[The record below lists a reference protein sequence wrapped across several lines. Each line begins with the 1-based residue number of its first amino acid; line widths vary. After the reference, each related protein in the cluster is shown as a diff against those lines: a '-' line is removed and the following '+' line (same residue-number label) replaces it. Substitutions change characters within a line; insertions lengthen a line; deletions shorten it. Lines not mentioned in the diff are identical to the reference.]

1 MCADVGRQE
10 LKSSGQ
16 YLRGMRVKI
25 FVIFLLASSC
35 AVAQAQTHQERK
47 VRRLL
52 AKGKAYPAIR
62 IASGVLGK
70 NTHPEFYAL
79 RAEGYNSIS
88 EFTKAEA
95 DARTAIRLLPDS
107 VGGLFQ
113 LAAAEQGLG
122 RMDSAAVHFRQVLQQ
137 RPGVEAHY
145 RLAMVEQ
152 MRGDLTGAS
161 RQIAQ
166 AIAMEEKAAPS
177 SARLHRVKGEVAAMA
192 GDSVL
197 ARTEL
202 DRAVELDPDDPV
214 NYNSRGYYAH
224 AWRGDHRGAI
234 ADYDRAIKLN
244 PNYSYAFNN
253 RGWSEYKNGETAKGI
268 KDIQRARKKKI
279 HNPFVYR
286 NLGVIALETG
296 DTAKACMLLRQA
308 LDRDFTALY
317 GDEVEQLMTTSCR
330 GSADGKPM
338 VPVQPSQGTI
348 DRKTEHPVPR
358 TNAPE

>member
-1 MCADVGRQE
+1 
-10 LKSSGQ
+10 
-16 YLRGMRVKI
+16 MRVTT
-25 FVIFLLASSC
+25 LLALLLISFF
-35 AVAQAQTHQERK
+35 AVAQARIPQERK
-47 VRRLL
+47 VRRQL
-52 AKGKAYPAIR
+52 AKGNAYPAIR
-62 IASGVLGK
+62 IASGVLSK

-88 EFTKAEA
+88 EFKKAEA
-95 DARTAIRLLPDS
+95 DARSSLRLLPDS
-107 VGGLFQ
+107 VNGLFQ

-122 RMDSAAVHFRQVLQQ
+122 RLDSSAAHFRQVLKRQ
-137 RPGVEAHY
+137 PSVEVRY
-145 RLAMVEQ
+145 RLAVVEQ
-152 MRGDLTGAS
+152 MQGRLAD
-161 RQIAQ
+161 
-166 AIAMEEKAAPS
+166 AMEDIDKAIDMDGTTTPS
-177 SARLHRVKGEVAAMA
+177 SARLHRVKGEVAAIA

-202 DRAVELDPDDPV
+202 DRAIELAPSDPV

-253 RGWSEYKNGETAKGI
+253 RGWSRYKIGETDKGV

-317 GDEVEQLMTTSCR
+317 GDEVEKLVLSSCK
-330 GSADGKPM
+330 GTADGKPM
-338 VPVQPSQGTI
+338 VPVQPAQGTF
-348 DRKTEHPVPR
+348 DRKTDHPVPR

>member
-1 MCADVGRQE
+1 
-10 LKSSGQ
+10 
-16 YLRGMRVKI
+16 MRVKI
-25 FVIFLLASSC
+25 ILVFLLASSF
-35 AVAQAQTHQERK
+35 VVVQAQTQTHQERK
-47 VRRLL
+47 VRKQL

-62 IASGVLGK
+62 IASGMLGK
-70 NTHPEFYAL
+70 GTHPEFHAL
-79 RAEGYNSIS
+79 RAEGYNNIS
-88 EFTKAEA
+88 EFRKAEA

-107 VGGLFQ
+107 VDGLFQ
-113 LAAAEQGLG
+113 LAVAEQGLG
-122 RMDSAAVHFRQVLQQ
+122 RLDSSAVHFRQVLRQ
-137 RPGVEAHY
+137 RSSIETHY
-145 RLAMVEQ
+145 RLAVVEQ
-152 MRGDLTGAS
+152 MRGDLPSAA
-161 RQIAQ
+161 RQIVQ
-166 AIAMEEKAAPS
+166 AIAMEGEAAPS

-192 GDSVL
+192 GDSIL

-202 DRAVELDPDDPV
+202 DRAVELAPSDPV

-224 AWRGDHRGAI
+224 AWRGDHKSAI

-253 RGWSEYKNGETAKGI
+253 RGWSKYKMGGTDKGI

-279 HNPFVYR
+279 HNPYVYR

-317 GDEVEQLMTTSCR
+317 GDEVEKLVLSSCK

-348 DRKTEHPVPR
+348 DRKTEQPVPR